1 MGPFTTAANL
11 AGTEKILRAMRKDK
25 ENLHK
30 LLDFAADATIEVG
43 RKFVENKIGIG
54 LAEPTASLLSPKQF
68 REFVIPYYVKVMD
81 KWKEWGSHGS
91 GFHICGDTTKLLET
105 FLKWVSEASVSTV
118 LLISLTQKKQSAINF
133 LLWEMYPLWKS

>member
-1 MGPFTTAANL
+1 
-11 AGTEKILRAMRKDK
+11 
-25 ENLHK
+25 
-30 LLDFAADATIEVG
+30 
-43 RKFVENKIGIG
+43 
-54 LAEPTASLLSPKQF
+54 
-68 REFVIPYYVKVMD
+68 MD

-133 LLWEMYPLWKS
+133 YYGKCIPYGNLKRYS